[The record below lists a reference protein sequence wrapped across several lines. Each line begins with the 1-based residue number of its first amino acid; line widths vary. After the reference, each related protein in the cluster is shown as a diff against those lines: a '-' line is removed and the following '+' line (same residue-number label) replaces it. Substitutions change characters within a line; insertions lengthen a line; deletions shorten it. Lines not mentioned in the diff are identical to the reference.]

1 MPMISTEIATQKSLN
16 LLIYF
21 RKIKRK
27 SVKVG
32 LSPSLIILLEI
43 TALAQ
48 LLNKISFLVLVA

>member
-27 SVKVG
+27 SVKVV